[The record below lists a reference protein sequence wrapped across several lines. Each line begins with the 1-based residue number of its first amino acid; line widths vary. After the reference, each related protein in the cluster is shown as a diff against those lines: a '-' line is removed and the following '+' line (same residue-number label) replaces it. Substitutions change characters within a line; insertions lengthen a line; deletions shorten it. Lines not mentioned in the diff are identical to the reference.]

1 VIVLNPV
8 SGDKIL
14 SQTSGRNSSPE
25 DSRVERRQQDA
36 NGNNGV
42 RAAAAKASNV
52 SPDSVQVSRAGELFS
67 QAADQTGRSNG
78 AVNTSEQAAALAI
91 RILQQFQDAPAAALK
106 AQAGNQPDQYAYLLQ
121 TAPV

>member
-1 VIVLNPV
+1 MVNPV

-14 SQTSGRNSSPE
+14 SQTSGRSSSPE
-25 DSRVERRQQDA
+25 DSRVERRQQNA

-42 RAAAAKASNV
+42 RPGEAKASSV

-67 QAADQTGRSNG
+67 QAADQTGRSSG
-78 AVNTSEQAAALAI
+78 TVNTSEQAAALAT
-91 RILQQFQDAPAAALK
+91 RILQQFQEAPEAALK
-106 AQAGNQPDQYAYLLQ
+106 AQTGNQPDQYAYLLQ

>member
-1 VIVLNPV
+1 MVNPV

-14 SQTSGRNSSPE
+14 SQTSGRSSSPE
-25 DSRVERRQQDA
+25 DSRVERRQQNA

-42 RAAAAKASNV
+42 RPGEAKASSV

-78 AVNTSEQAAALAI
+78 AVNTSEQAAALAT
-91 RILQQFQDAPAAALK
+91 RILQQFQEAPEAALK